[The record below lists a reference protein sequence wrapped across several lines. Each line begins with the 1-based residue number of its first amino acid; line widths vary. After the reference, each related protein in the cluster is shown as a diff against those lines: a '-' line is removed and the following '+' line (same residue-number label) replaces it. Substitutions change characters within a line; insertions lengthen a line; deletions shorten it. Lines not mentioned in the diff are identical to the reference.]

1 MADTAADPRETAWH
15 PRHCRQVIGH
25 DKAIAQFR
33 RAFESGKPHH
43 AWLISGPTGIGKA
56 SLAYQLAREILS
68 DAPMTERAKAW
79 LSARS
84 HPDLH
89 ILELAVSDPKSGKL
103 KSEIA
108 VDDARAFADHYSRS
122 AGQGGWRIGIVDCAD
137 QLNRA
142 AANALLK
149 LVEEPPDKALIFL
162 VNHASGRLLPTL
174 RSRCVR
180 LAVEPLPAAAVEG
193 IIKGLPLEDRPTDQ
207 EFAQAAVL
215 SGGSPGRAVQL
226 LKSAG
231 AKAFLAFASARTL
244 DAHTM
249 HEVSGHFHNRA
260 TINSDYL
267 MFMDLLQAW
276 TAEKAVAAAPS
287 RAGLSMATLSSELS
301 RGRAET
307 EGYNLDRRVAVL
319 EALAALQNA
328 LMEA

>member
-1 MADTAADPRETAWH
+1 
-15 PRHCRQVIGH
+15 
-25 DKAIAQFR
+25 
-33 RAFESGKPHH
+33 
-43 AWLISGPTGIGKA
+43 
-56 SLAYQLAREILS
+56 
-68 DAPMTERAKAW
+68 
-79 LSARS
+79 
-84 HPDLH
+84 
-89 ILELAVSDPKSGKL
+89 
-103 KSEIA
+103 
-108 VDDARAFADHYSRS
+108 
-122 AGQGGWRIGIVDCAD
+122 
-137 QLNRA
+137 
-142 AANALLK
+142 
-149 LVEEPPDKALIFL
+149 LIFI

-231 AKAFLAFASARTL
+231 AKAFLAFTSARTL

-249 HEVSGHFHNRA
+249 HEVSGHFLNRA